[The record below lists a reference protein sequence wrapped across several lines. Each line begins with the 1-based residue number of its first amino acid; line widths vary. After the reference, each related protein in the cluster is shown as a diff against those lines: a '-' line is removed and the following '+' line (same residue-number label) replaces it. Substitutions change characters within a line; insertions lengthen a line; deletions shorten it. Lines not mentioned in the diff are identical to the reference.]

1 MMNASANN
9 PVYEMV
15 NQVADDRRQQ
25 FLANRWW
32 HSLDLGNGF
41 VTPGAIPLHEM
52 QANFAYLQLP
62 ENLSGKRVLDI
73 GCWDGFYSFECERRG
88 ADVVAVDCWRPDGFF
103 LAHEALQ
110 SRVQFHELSVYELA
124 RERLG
129 SFDIVLL
136 LGVLYHLRHPL
147 LALERVCE
155 MTDEFALIETH
166 VIDNARDVNFPALEF
181 YEWDEL
187 GGQYDNWCGP
197 NTEGLLALTR
207 SAGFVRPEILQR
219 HASRSIVKA
228 YRHWANPSIEPAP
241 TLRIRQVSNAIHFQP
256 FVPQNGR
263 HAYVAIWVEG
273 LPEDVTREQ
282 LQVEIGGYAIAPYYA
297 GPAQESLVQINAPLP
312 PGSVIGSATV
322 KVYYEQAV
330 SDVASINVVAGTTW

>member
-1 MMNASANN
+1 MPANTEN
-9 PVYEMV
+9 PIYEML
-15 NQVADDRRQQ
+15 NHIGAERRQQ

-32 HSLDLGNGF
+32 HSIDLGNG
-41 VTPGAIPLHEM
+41 VITPGAIPLAEM

-62 ENLSGKRVLDI
+62 DDLSGKRVLDI

-110 SRVQFHELSVYELA
+110 SHVQFHELSVYELS

-155 MTDEFALIETH
+155 MTDDFALIETH
-166 VIDNARDVNFPALEF
+166 VIDKARDVHFPVLEF

-197 NTEGLLALTR
+197 NTAGLLAMTR
-207 SAGFVRPEILQR
+207 SAGFVRPEVLQQ
-219 HASRSIVKA
+219 HVSRSVVKA
-228 YRHWANPSIEPAP
+228 YRQWDRANIEATPS
-241 TLRIRQVSNAIHFQP
+241 LHIREVSNAVHFQP

-273 LPEDVTREQ
+273 LPTTITREA
-282 LQVEIGGYAIAPYYA
+282 LRVEIGGYAIAPYYA
-297 GPAQESLVQINAPLP
+297 GAAQNQTLQINTPLP
-312 PGSVIGSATV
+312 PGLPVGAATV
-322 KVYYEQAV
+322 KVFYAHHV
-330 SDVASINVVAGTTW
+330 SNEATIPVVAGTTW

>member
-1 MMNASANN
+1 MDDIANN
-9 PVYEMV
+9 LIYDMV
-15 NQVADDRRQQ
+15 NQVGAERRQQ
-25 FLANRWW
+25 FLTNRWW
-32 HSLDLGNGF
+32 HSIDLGHGF
-41 VTPGAIPLHEM
+41 VTPGAIPLAEL

-62 ENLSGKRVLDI
+62 ADLTGQRVLDI
-73 GCWDGFYSFECERRG
+73 GCWDGFYSFEGERRG
-88 ADVVAVDCWRPDGFF
+88 ADVVAVDCWRPEGFF

-110 SRVQFHELSVYELA
+110 SRVQFHELSVYELS

-129 SFDIVLL
+129 SFDIVLF

-155 MTDEFALIETH
+155 MTADYAVLETH

-197 NTEGLLALTR
+197 NTAGLLAMAR
-207 SAGFVRPEILQR
+207 SAGFVRPEVLQQ

-228 YRHWANPSIEPAP
+228 YRHWDQQLLESTPS
-241 TLRIRQVSNAIHFQP
+241 LRIREVSNAIHFQP
-256 FVPQNGR
+256 FVPQTGR

-273 LPEDVTREQ
+273 LPATVTREQ
-282 LQVEIGGYAIAPYYA
+282 LQVEIGGYGIAPYYA
-297 GPAQESLVQINAPLP
+297 GVAQEQSIQINAPLP
-312 PGSVIGSATV
+312 PGLPLGAATV
-322 KVYYEQAV
+322 KVFFANEV
-330 SDVASINVVAGTTW
+330 SDEATINVVAGTTW

>member
-1 MMNASANN
+1 MSTHSEN
-9 PVYEMV
+9 PIYDMV

-32 HSLDLGNGF
+32 HSIDLGNGF
-41 VTPGAIPLHEM
+41 VTPGAIPLAEL

-62 ENLSGKRVLDI
+62 ADLTGKRVLDI

-88 ADVVAVDCWRPDGFF
+88 AEVVAVDCWRPEGFF

-110 SRVQFHELSVYELA
+110 SGVQFHESSVYELTRA
-124 RERLG
+124 QLG
-129 SFDIVLL
+129 HFDIVLF

-155 MTDEFALIETH
+155 MTHEYAVIETH
-166 VIDNARDVNFPALEF
+166 VIDNARHGDYPVIEF

-197 NTEGLLALTR
+197 NTPGLLALTR
-207 SAGFVRPEILQR
+207 SAGFVRPKILQQ
-219 HASRSIVKA
+219 HASRSVVKA
-228 YRHWANPSIEPAP
+228 YRHWDKTVLEDPPSLH
-241 TLRIRQVSNAIHFQP
+241 LREVSNAIHFQP
-256 FVPQNGR
+256 FVPQTGR

-273 LPEDVTREQ
+273 LPSGVTREQ
-282 LQVEIGGYAIAPYYA
+282 LQVEIGGYAVAPYYA
-297 GPAQESLVQINAPLP
+297 GPAQEQSIQINAPLP
-312 PGSVIGSATV
+312 PGLATGEAIV
-322 KVYYEQAV
+322 RV
-330 SDVASINVVAGTTW
+330 SFGNCTSDEATINVVTGTTW